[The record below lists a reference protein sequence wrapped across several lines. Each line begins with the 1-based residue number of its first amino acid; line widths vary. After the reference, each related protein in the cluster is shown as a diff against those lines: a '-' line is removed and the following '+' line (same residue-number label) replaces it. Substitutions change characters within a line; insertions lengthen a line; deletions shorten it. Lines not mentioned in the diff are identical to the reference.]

1 MRYVIPLLVACF
13 FACHS
18 STAAS
23 QSADASDPPAA
34 VLAAFAE
41 KYPDEKSPEWEVDRN
56 GSYEAHFKKRGEK
69 MRADFTPEGVWIETE
84 MSLKWKDLPG
94 AVQDAIED
102 EYDRDDIVELEYTHN
117 AEKGRFYDVE
127 IDPKGEGKFD
137 VEYRGDGSKL

>member
-1 MRYVIPLLVACF
+1 MRHVLSLVPLLSLAC
-13 FACHS
+13 
-18 STAAS
+18 AAATVEA
-23 QSADASDPPAA
+23 QSPDPDDPPPA

-41 KYPDEKSPEWEVDRN
+41 RYPGEESPDWEVDRN
-56 GSYEAHFKKRGEK
+56 GNYEAQFKQRGQK
-69 MRADFTPEGVWIETE
+69 LRADFTPAGVWVETE

-127 IDPKGEGKFD
+127 IDPKGEKKFD
-137 VEYRGDGSKL
+137 VEYRGDGKRL